1 MTEHEYQ
8 FYLKAVR
15 SYKIGRNFTLL
26 LMAFTLGSLITTFFG
41 FPCIAN
47 VFSATVFFI
56 TGQIAKQSVMEVRG
70 DAVLAN
76 CGLGLFIFIGIVVL
90 ALFFIFFKLSRKKRW
105 AYIGLIVLF
114 SIDLLIVLLLEMSFT
129 SYIFDIILHV
139 ISLVLLVK
147 GVINSKTLEDDF
159 DDGVATTEADVTE
172 IYNILKQREKTQ
184 NS

>member
-1 MTEHEYQ
+1 MSDHEYH

-15 SYKIGRNFTLL
+15 SYKIARNFTLL
-26 LMAFTLGSLITTFFG
+26 FMAFTIGSLITTFFG

-56 TGQIAKQSVMEVRG
+56 TGQIAKDSVIESNGNLM
-70 DAVLAN
+70 LAN

-114 SIDLLIVLLLEMSFT
+114 SFDLLVVLLLEISFT

-139 ISLVLLVK
+139 ILLVLLVK

-184 NS
+184 S